1 MTKKAKFYQSIIL
14 LLGLALGVRQSLQWA
29 PGNDTLFLAY
39 LGLTVITSLLRLG
52 VPTAAGTISIGFI
65 FILASMAQLSIAQTL
80 TIGISGT
87 IIHCLRDQKKSID
100 WLSLAFQT
108 AVVVLGIEAANVAFQ
123 RISLLLP
130 GGGLA
135 AALPLAATV
144 LFLVTAFPLAATTAM
159 TEHELLRRVWQ
170 NRFLWSLPYYL
181 AGAAIAGLLTAVI
194 HLPWWQTAL
203 VIVPL
208 IFLVYRSYG
217 LQLDSLARERQHAE
231 ELATLQL
238 SMVEALAL
246 AVESKDTSA
255 IDHLHRMSTFT
266 VGLGRQMGLK
276 DTQLKALRAAA
287 VLHDIGQVAV
297 PDHIIMKPGRLTP
310 EEYERLK
317 VHPDVGG
324 DIIERAR
331 FPYPVAP
338 IVRAHH
344 ERWDGGGYP
353 RGLSGEHI
361 PIEARVLAAVDTLVA
376 LTSQRHYR
384 PALSLD
390 KAIEV
395 VRQESGRSLD
405 PDVVNALSLSFRALD
420 DEAWSTS
427 SRGHSAPSAGGE
439 TGPAGADSSDAPAF
453 LATIAAAR
461 REEQSLLEFT
471 QILGSSLNLQ
481 ETLTAIARRFR
492 RQIPFDTMV
501 LYLLHDKRLNA
512 VFIEG
517 ENFTLFNDVAMAA
530 GEGLS
535 GKVALTRKPVLNA
548 DPALES
554 ASNRNPEKMA
564 RLRSAL
570 SVPLDGPTGVSG
582 VLTFYSERREAFT
595 ASQMS
600 LLLAIGPKLA
610 MTVENSIRFREAENQ
625 ASFDYLTGLPNAGSL
640 FLHLQS
646 ELSRAAR
653 NSATLAVL
661 MCDLDGFKQ
670 VNDRFGHLIGNK
682 LLQAV
687 GHGLKE
693 NCREYDF
700 VARMGGDEFVVV
712 LPGASEDAVRLRRR
726 RLSTV
731 VEGAGIGLCDEMV
744 VGLSMGIAYYPEDGR
759 TAEELLANAD
769 TKMYED
775 KSLRKSQRLSL
786 SADTA
791 HSWMSPSTD

>member
-1 MTKKAKFYQSIIL
+1 MTIKAKIYQSVIL
-14 LLGLALGVRQSLQWA
+14 LLGLALGVRQSLHWG
-29 PGNDTLFLAY
+29 PGNETLFFAY
-39 LGLTVITSLLRLG
+39 LGLTVFTSLLRLG

-65 FILASMAQLSIAQTL
+65 FILASLAQLSLSQTL
-80 TIGISGT
+80 MIGVSGT
-87 IIHCLRDQKKSID
+87 IIHHLRDQKKGVD
-100 WLSLAFQT
+100 WFSLAFQT
-108 AVVVLGIEAANVAFQ
+108 AVVVLGIEGANVAFQ
-123 RISLLLP
+123 RITMLLP

-159 TEHELLRRVWQ
+159 TEGELLRRVWQ

-208 IFLVYRSYG
+208 VFLVYRSYG
-217 LQLDSLARERQHAE
+217 LQLHSLARERQHAE

-255 IDHLHRMSTFT
+255 VDHLHRMSTFT

-276 DTQLKALRAAA
+276 DSSLKALRAAA

-324 DIIERAR
+324 DIIERAK

-353 RGLSGEHI
+353 RGLKGDLI
-361 PIEARVLAAVDTLVA
+361 PIEARVLAAVDTLIA

-384 PALSLD
+384 PALSLE
-390 KAIEV
+390 KAFEV
-395 VRQESGRSLD
+395 VRQEGGKGLD
-405 PDVVNALSLSFRALD
+405 PDVVEALGLSFRELEQESRATSAL
-420 DEAWSTS
+420 A
-427 SRGHSAPSAGGE
+427 RPAPND
-439 TGPAGADSSDAPAF
+439 TGVGSGTAADSAEAPAF

-471 QILGSSLNLQ
+471 QILGSSLNLK
-481 ETLTAIARRFR
+481 ETLTMIARRFR
-492 RQIPFDTMV
+492 HQIPFDTMV
-501 LYLLHDKRLNA
+501 LYLLRDKRLDS
-512 VFIEG
+512 VFVEG
-517 ENFTLFNDVAMAA
+517 ENFTLFNELTMAT

-535 GKVALTRKPVLNA
+535 GKVALTRKPMLNA
-548 DPALES
+548 DPSTEPPPR
-554 ASNRNPEKMA
+554 RNPERMA

-570 SVPLDGPTGVSG
+570 SVPLDGPAGVSG
-582 VLTFYSERREAFT
+582 VLTFYSEREGAFT
-595 ASQMS
+595 ASQLS

-646 ELSRAAR
+646 EAGQGLP
-653 NSATLAVL
+653 
-661 MCDLDGFKQ
+661 KQ
-670 VNDRFGHLIGNK
+670 RQIGRFDVRFG
-682 LLQAV
+682 
-687 GHGLKE
+687 
-693 NCREYDF
+693 RF
-700 VARMGGDEFVVV
+700 
-712 LPGASEDAVRLRRR
+712 
-726 RLSTV
+726 
-731 VEGAGIGLCDEMV
+731 
-744 VGLSMGIAYYPEDGR
+744 
-759 TAEELLANAD
+759 
-769 TKMYED
+769 
-775 KSLRKSQRLSL
+775 
-786 SADTA
+786 
-791 HSWMSPSTD
+791 